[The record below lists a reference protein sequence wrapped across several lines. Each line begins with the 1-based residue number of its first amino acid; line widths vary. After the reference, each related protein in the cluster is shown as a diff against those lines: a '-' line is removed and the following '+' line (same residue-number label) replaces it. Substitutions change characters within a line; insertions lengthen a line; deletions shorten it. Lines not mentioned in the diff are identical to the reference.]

1 MNQEYVQEMGVL
13 VAFILLIAGSLGC
26 ATMTTLS
33 AIEDRP
39 PAVALTDDII
49 AIGRPDAALSAQLGQ
64 TDVVAFLGLKQTYLL
79 FQGGRELERIAQSQ
93 LDDERIQIQATNRN
107 LYLQEQ
113 KVWGQVDLIYQAPEP
128 LSVEEQQTLQALNFS
143 SQRHNRFYRSVYV
156 EGLVYPPIQLASTQN
171 LLKRRRPIQLYS
183 TQKAAPSIEHYA
195 AVALLPLAVVTD
207 VILTPLYL
215 GFGIVVITANALD

>member
-1 MNQEYVQEMGVL
+1 MNQEYVQEIGVL
-13 VAFILLIAGSLGC
+13 AVFILLIAGSLGC

-49 AIGRPDAALSAQLGQ
+49 AIGRPDAALRAQIGQ

-79 FQGGRELERIAQSQ
+79 FKGGRELERIAQSP

-113 KVWGQVDLIYQAPEP
+113 KVWGQVGLIYQASEP
-128 LSVEEQQTLQALNFS
+128 LSAEEQQILQALNFS
-143 SQRHNRFYRSVYV
+143 QSHNRFYRSVSV
-156 EGLVYPPIQLASTQN
+156 AGLVYPPIQLASTQN

-195 AVALLPLAVVTD
+195 ATALLPLAMVTD